1 VHPLNFEEAYLKLN
15 KTMSMKK
22 TNIGILNF
30 TTTGVGNL
38 LLSNF
43 VDVLHPLSNN
53 IYLVTGKAGYH
64 FFKESEKIHTYCL
77 KHREGMNVF
86 TRVLNYFYT
95 QLRISY
101 TLAKITRNI
110 DLWIFYIGGDSL
122 LLPMLTVKLLRKK
135 VVLAFAG
142 SSVQILKSVN
152 DSFFKPVKILSKI
165 NCILSKRIIVYSEN
179 LIKELNLEKYRNKI
193 YIAHKHFIDF
203 DKFKIKKKFY
213 DRADLVGYIGRLSE
227 EKGTLNF
234 VKAIPQII
242 NEGDDLV
249 FLIGGDGQL
258 RDKIERYLEKESLS
272 NKIKLTG
279 WIPHD
284 ELPDYLNEL
293 KLDVLP
299 SYTEGLP
306 NVMLEAMACGTPVL
320 ATPVGAIPDVIKDGE
335 TGFIMKNNSPECI
348 AENVVR
354 ALKHPDL
361 ARIVENARAMVEREY
376 TYEAA
381 VERYREILGNLG
393 QCKP

>member
-1 VHPLNFEEAYLKLN
+1 MHPLNFEEVYLKLN
-15 KTMSMKK
+15 KEMSMKK

-43 VDVLHPLSNN
+43 VDVLYPLSNN

-64 FFKESEKIHTYCL
+64 FFKESENIHTYWL
-77 KHREGMNVF
+77 KHRKGMNVF
-86 TRVLNYFYT
+86 TRILNYCYT

-142 SSVQILKSVN
+142 SSVQTLKSVN

-203 DKFKIKKKFY
+203 DKFKIKKKFN

-227 EKGTLNF
+227 EKGVFNF
-234 VKAIPQII
+234 VKAIPEIMRKR
-242 NEGDDLV
+242 DDLE

-258 RDKIERYLEKESLS
+258 QDKIERYLEKESLS

-284 ELPDYLNEL
+284 ELPDYLNML
-293 KLDVLP
+293 KLVVLP

-306 NVMLEAMACGTPVL
+306 NIMLEAMACGTPVL
-320 ATPVGAIPDVIKDGE
+320 ATPVGAIPDIIKDGE
-335 TGFIMKNNSPECI
+335 TGFIMETNSPECI
-348 AENVVR
+348 AKNVKR
-354 ALKHPDL
+354 ILNYPDL
-361 ARIVENARAMVEREY
+361 DIIIDNARKLMEKEY

-381 VERYREILGNLG
+381 VERYRMIL
-393 QCKP
+393 KEWS